1 MHPAEIESAL
11 EGMVVL
17 VDTREQDTP
26 ALRERV
32 KYFGKYERKALA
44 AGDYSAKIPLP
55 GGEWFFLP
63 VAVERKMDFD
73 ELANCYCRAR
83 GRFKREFDRAQA
95 AGIKLYLLIEGGSWE
110 DAYSG
115 AYRSHM
121 KPQSLVASMLAWL
134 ARYDC
139 QILFCGKQTTG
150 KLIRDIL
157 FRESKEALV
166 RMVDDG

>member
-1 MHPAEIESAL
+1 MHPAEIETAL

-26 ALRERV
+26 SLRARL
-32 KYFGKYERKALA
+32 KHFGKYERQKLE
-44 AGDYSAKIPLP
+44 AGDYSAKVPAN
-55 GGEWFFLP
+55 GEWYQIP

-73 ELANCYCRAR
+73 ELANCYCKQRPRFTREFERAR
-83 GRFKREFDRAQA
+83 DAH
-95 AGIKLYLLIEGGSWE
+95 IKLYLLIEGGSWE
-110 DAYSG
+110 DAYNG

-121 KPQSLVASMLAWL
+121 APKSLVASMLAWL

-139 QILFCGKQTTG
+139 QILFCGSQTTG
-150 KLIRDIL
+150 KLIHDIL
-157 FRESKEALV
+157 YREAKEALM